1 MPLLLQRG
9 SSFPTGK
16 GMPVIPVVFA
26 VIFVK
31 VFIVSQDTIVFIG
44 IHTCTQCLRERR
56 GAKIEAELKVQLL
69 ST

>member
-1 MPLLLQRG
+1 M
-9 SSFPTGK
+9 
-16 GMPVIPVVFA
+16 VFA

-31 VFIVSQDTIVFIG
+31 VFIVSQAAIVFVD